1 MRGESGRQVGYFGGM
16 WEESYTRR
24 KRALET
30 INESGNGNV
39 DDGRGKRKRG
49 KEKREGRNVGGRVR
63 ATAGGAVRVPQAIQE
78 RAGERHIV

>member
-49 KEKREGRNVGGRVR
+49 KEKREG
-63 ATAGGAVRVPQAIQE
+63 E
-78 RAGERHIV
+78 RESARQQRTEISL